1 MAWDAK
7 GRITDFTNV
16 TDRMADKAAVP
27 DAASFLRRIS
37 DAVRTG
43 AAPDPNDMLR
53 MANAF
58 DRMLGGEPAD
68 KALDLKPKPGQ
79 RSWAT
84 RTALDQ
90 RDRLLREAAER
101 FLRRHVG
108 GSTGATPPRSIDA
121 LQRQRMGAR
130 AGV

>member
-101 FLRRHVG
+101 FLG
-108 GSTGATPPRSIDA
+108 GLSVAAQAERLHNAIVA
-121 LQRQRMGAR
+121 VQRERVAAR